1 MGALAGRPLRRRED
15 ERILRGRTRYLDD
28 IDPPGAAHV
37 AFVRSPF
44 AHARIGAIDVPEEIE
59 GVVAVISAAELEGRA
74 ADLPVQ
80 GFEGGEVSTEGHPV
94 LARGEVR
101 YAGQPVAAV
110 LAESRAA
117 AEDGAELV
125 EVDYDPLEA
134 VLEARGS
141 EVTMTRWHR
150 VSGDVE
156 RAFESAAHVTRARHS
171 LPRLAPVPMEPRG
184 AIASYDEAE
193 DMLTVW
199 VSAQDSHRQLAGLAK
214 VLDRPE
220 ESIHVIVPDVGGA
233 FGSKGAPA
241 PETMLVAAAAIAT
254 GRTVKWAEDREENFV
269 ASYQGR
275 GVEAEVELALDANGT
290 MLAVRARIWADL
302 GGYLMPTTAIPSHTT
317 AMLMCGVYDIRAADV
332 QVEGRRTN
340 KVPTGPYRGAGRPE
354 AAYFLECTVD
364 AAARELGI
372 DPLEL
377 RRRNLV
383 REFPYET
390 ALGWTYDSGDYARC
404 LELAE
409 ELVKPERHDDDAR
422 VVGTGFGMYVERAGG
437 MFESADAE
445 LLPDGRVLVRSGS
458 SPHGQGHDTTFAQL
472 AADRLGIAMEDVELR
487 FGDSKEVPRGAGTFA
502 SRSVAMGG
510 SAVVQAVDVLKEKIA
525 AVSAGRAMSLRE
537 VAEAEPGIRASARF
551 ESDLVF
557 SSGAYGAVV
566 EIDRATGRL
575 RVLRLAAVDDAGT
588 IVNPLL
594 AEGQVIGGS
603 AQGLGQCLV
612 EEALYDEEGNPTF
625 ASFVGYSL
633 LTAAEMPPVE
643 TAFVESPSPLN
654 PLGAKGIGEGG
665 AIGTPA
671 AVANAVADALGG
683 VWVDPP
689 FTDAKLWRA
698 LREASG

>member
-1 MGALAGRPLRRRED
+1 LSGSFVGRPLRRRED
-15 ERILRGRTRYLDD
+15 ERILRGSARYLDD
-28 IDPPGAAHV
+28 IDPPGAAQV

-44 AHARIGAIDVPEEIE
+44 AHARIGGIKVPDELA
-59 GVVAVISAAELEGRA
+59 GVIRVITSADLEGSVN
-74 ADLPVQ
+74 DLPVQ
-80 GFEGGEVSTEGHPV
+80 GIDGGQVSDEGHPL
-94 LARGEVR
+94 LARDEVR

-110 LAESRAA
+110 LADSRALAEDA
-117 AEDGAELV
+117 AELI
-125 EVDYDPLEA
+125 EVDYEPLEP
-134 VLEARGS
+134 VLAARDS
-141 EVTMTRWHR
+141 DVTMVRWHR
-150 VSGDVE
+150 VAGDVE
-156 RAFESAAHVTRARHS
+156 GAFASAAHIVRATHS

-184 AIASYDEAE
+184 AIASYDELE
-193 DMLTVW
+193 DVLTVW
-199 VSAQDSHRQLAGLAK
+199 VSAQDSHRQLAGLEA

-220 ESIHVIVPDVGGA
+220 ESLHVIVPDVGGA

-241 PETMLVAAAAIAT
+241 AETMV
-254 GRTVKWAEDREENFV
+254 V

-275 GVEAEVELALDANGT
+275 GVEADVELALNADGT
-290 MLAVRARIWADL
+290 MLALRARIWADL

-317 AMLMCGVYDIRAADV
+317 AMLMCGVYDIQTADV
-332 QVEGRRTN
+332 EVFGRRTN

-364 AAARELGI
+364 IAARELGI

-377 RRRNLV
+377 RRRNLI
-383 REFPYET
+383 REFPYRT

-404 LELAE
+404 LERAE
-409 ELVKPERHDDDAR
+409 DLVRPERWEDGER

-437 MFESADAE
+437 LFETAEAE
-445 LLPDGRVLVRSGS
+445 LLPSGRLLVRSGS

-472 AADRLGIAMEDVELR
+472 AADRFGIGVEEVEFR
-487 FGDSKEVPRGAGTFA
+487 FGDSRQVPRGVGTFA

-510 SAVVQAVDVLKEKIA
+510 SAVVQAVGALKERCDA
-525 AVSAGRAMSLRE
+525 LAERLGGSASLRDL
-537 VAEAEPGIRASARF
+537 AKAEPGLRTSARF

-566 EIDRATGRL
+566 EIERATGRL

-603 AQGLGQCLV
+603 AQGLGECLV
-612 EEALYDEEGNPTF
+612 EEASYDEEGNPTF

-633 LTAAEMPPVE
+633 LTAAEMPELVADFVE
-643 TAFVESPSPLN
+643 TPSPLN

-665 AIGTPA
+665 AIGTPP
-671 AVANAVADALGG
+671 AVANAVAAALGG
-683 VWVDPP
+683 VRLDPP
-689 FTDAKLWRA
+689 FSEDKLWRA
-698 LREASG
+698 LREAGS